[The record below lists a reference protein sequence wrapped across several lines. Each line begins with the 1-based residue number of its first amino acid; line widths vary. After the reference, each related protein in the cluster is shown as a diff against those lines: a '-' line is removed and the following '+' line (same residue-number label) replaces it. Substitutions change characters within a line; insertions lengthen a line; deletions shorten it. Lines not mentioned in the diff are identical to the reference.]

1 MQGTYSGREKMDLA
15 MKAEDVAF
23 RDEVRAFLKE
33 NLTEDLKAHAR
44 LTPGILSDQDLRV
57 EWTKILHKQGWSA
70 PSWPKEYGG
79 PGWNVMQRF
88 IWASECA
95 AAGAPQGSNMGLSMV
110 GPTLMGHGTPEQRAK
125 YLPPILSGDD
135 WWCQGYSEPGSGS
148 DLASLQC
155 RAVSDGDDYIV
166 NGTKLWTTGA
176 HQSNK
181 MFLLVRTDPDAK
193 KQEGISFLLIDDF
206 QAKGIKVDPIITLA
220 GDHEVNQVFFD
231 DVRVPKANRV
241 GAENNGW
248 TVAKYLL
255 EFERGG
261 AAHGANLRNALNRLR
276 RIAGMESSG
285 DGAKLIDDPDFRR
298 KIEETEVQVTA
309 VEFTEHRI
317 MSQLSNGQNPGAAA
331 SMIKLTGADTNQ
343 RITELAVEAISYYAQ
358 PDVMEARTWGS
369 NVAPVGPD
377 HTLMVMPKFLNTRAQ
392 TIFGGSNEVQH
403 NIMAKAVLGL

>member
-1 MQGTYSGREKMDLA
+1 MDLA
-15 MKAEDVAF
+15 MRAEDVAF
-23 RDEVRAFLKE
+23 RDEVRAFLKD
-33 NLTEDLKAHAR
+33 NLSEDLKAHAR

-57 EWTKILHKQGWSA
+57 EWLKRLNARGWAA
-70 PSWPKEYGG
+70 PSWPKQFGG
-79 PGWNVMQRF
+79 PGWTVMQRF
-88 IWASECA
+88 LFSSECA
-95 AAGAPQGSNMGLSMV
+95 SAGAPAGSNMGLAMV
-110 GPTLMGHGTPEQRAK
+110 GPTLMGHGTKEQQDY
-125 YLPPILSGDD
+125 YLPRILSGED

-155 RAVSDGDDYIV
+155 KAVADGDDYVI

-181 MFLLVRTDPDAK
+181 MFCLVRTDSSAK
-193 KQEGISFLLIDDF
+193 PQEGISFILIDDF
-206 QAKGIKVDPIITLA
+206 HAKGIKVDPILTLA

-231 DVRVPKANRV
+231 DVRVPKKNLV

-261 AAHGANLRNALNRLR
+261 AAHGAGLRSALNKLR
-276 RIAGMESSG
+276 VIAGTEHSG
-285 DGAKLIDDPDFRR
+285 DGSKLIDDPAFRR
-298 KIEETEVQVTA
+298 KVEETEVQVTA

-317 MSQLSNGQNPGAAA
+317 MSALSSGQNPGAAA

-369 NVAPVGPD
+369 NVAPVGQP
-377 HTLMVMPKFLNTRAQ
+377 HTLMVMPKYLNTRAQ

>member
-1 MQGTYSGREKMDLA
+1 MDLA
-15 MKAEDVAF
+15 MRAEDVAF
-23 RDEVRAFLKE
+23 RDEVRAFLKD
-33 NLTEDLKAHAR
+33 NLSDELKAHAR

-57 EWTKILHKQGWSA
+57 EWLRRLNNRGWAA
-70 PSWPKEYGG
+70 PSWPKEFGG
-79 PGWNVMQRF
+79 PGWTVMQRF
-88 IWASECA
+88 LFSSECA
-95 AAGAPQGSNMGLSMV
+95 FAGAPAGSNMGLAMV
-110 GPTLMGHGTPEQRAK
+110 GPTLMGHGTKEQQDY
-125 YLPPILSGDD
+125 YLPRILSGED

-155 RAVSDGDDYIV
+155 KATSDGDDYVI

-181 MFLLVRTDPDAK
+181 MFCLVRTNSSGKP
-193 KQEGISFLLIDDF
+193 QEGISFILIDDF
-206 QAKGIKVDPIITLA
+206 QAKGIKVDPILTLA

-231 DVRVPKANRV
+231 DVRVPKKNLV

-261 AAHGANLRNALNRLR
+261 AAHGAGLRNALNKLR
-276 RIAGMESSG
+276 VIAGTEHSG
-285 DGAKLIDDPDFRR
+285 DGAKLIDDPAFRR
-298 KIEETEVQVTA
+298 KVEETEVQVTA

-317 MSQLSNGQNPGAAA
+317 MSALSSGQNPGAAA

-358 PDVMEARTWGS
+358 PDVMAARTWGS
-369 NVAPVGPD
+369 NVAPVGAP
-377 HTLMVMPKFLNTRAQ
+377 HTLMVMPKYLNTRAQ

>member
-1 MQGTYSGREKMDLA
+1 MDLA

-33 NLTEDLKAHAR
+33 NLTDELKAHAR
-44 LTPGILSDQDLRV
+44 LTPGILADQDLRV
-57 EWTKILHKQGWSA
+57 EWTKILHKKGWSA
-70 PSWPKEYGG
+70 PSWPKEHGG

-95 AAGAPQGSNMGLSMV
+95 AAGAPHGSNMGLAMV

-125 YLPPILSGDD
+125 YLPAILSGDD

-155 RAVSDGDDYIV
+155 RADSDGDDYII

-181 MFLLVRTDPDAK
+181 MFLLVRTNPNAAK

-261 AAHGANLRNALNRLR
+261 AAHGANLRNSLNKLKVMAAAER
-276 RIAGMESSG
+276 SD
-285 DGAKLIDDPDFRR
+285 DGEKLIDDPAFAR
-298 KIEETEVQVTA
+298 KIAETDVEVTA
-309 VEFTEHRI
+309 VEYTEHRI

-331 SMIKLTGADTNQ
+331 SMIKLRGSDTNQ
-343 RITELAVEAISYYAQ
+343 KITELGIEAIAYYAE
-358 PDVMEARTWGS
+358 PHVLEARNWGS
-369 NVAPVGPD
+369 NVRSVGPD
-377 HTLMVMPKFLNTRAQ
+377 HALMVMPKYLNTRAQ
-392 TIFGGSNEVQH
+392 TIFGGSNEVQRG
-403 NIMAKAVLGL
+403 IMAKAVLGL

>member
-1 MQGTYSGREKMDLA
+1 MDLA
-15 MKAEDVAF
+15 MRPEDVAF
-23 RDEVRAFLKE
+23 RDEVRAFLAE
-33 NLTEDLKAHAR
+33 NLTDDLKAHAR
-44 LTPGILSDQDLRV
+44 LTPGILADQDLRV
-57 EWTKILHKQGWSA
+57 EWLKRLHKRGWAA

-79 PGWNVMQRF
+79 AGWNVMQRF

-95 AAGAPQGSNMGLSMV
+95 AAGAPISSNMGLSMV
-110 GPTLMGHGTPEQRAK
+110 GPTLMGHGTDEQKAH
-125 YLPPILSGDD
+125 YLPRILDGTD

-155 RAVSDGDDYIV
+155 RATSDGDDYII

-181 MFLLVRTDPDAK
+181 MFCLVRTDPNAAK
-193 KQEGISFLLIDDF
+193 KQEGISFILIDEF
-206 QAKGIKVDPIITLA
+206 PAEGIKIDPIITLA

-231 DVRVPKANRV
+231 DVRVPKKNRV

-261 AAHGANLRNALNRLR
+261 AAHGANLRNALNKLR
-276 RIAGMESSG
+276 VVASTEHSS
-285 DGAKLIDDPDFRR
+285 DGSKLIDDPAFRR
-298 KIEETEVQVTA
+298 KLDETDVEVTA
-309 VEFTEHRI
+309 VEFTEHCI

-331 SMIKLTGADTNQ
+331 SIIKLRGADTNQ
-343 RITELAVEAISYYAQ
+343 KITELAVEAIAYYAQ
-358 PDVMEARTWGS
+358 PDLMEARTWGA
-369 NVAPVGPD
+369 NVPPVGPD
-377 HTLMVMPKFLNTRAQ
+377 HTLMVVPKFLNARAQ
-392 TIFGGSNEVQH
+392 TIFGGSNEVQR

>member
-1 MQGTYSGREKMDLA
+1 MDLNFTA
-15 MKAEDVAF
+15 KDAAF
-23 RDEVRAFLKE
+23 RDEVRSFLNE
-33 NLTEDLKAHAR
+33 NLTDELKAHAR
-44 LTPGILSDQDLRV
+44 LTPGILADHDLRV
-57 EWTKILHKQGWSA
+57 AWLKILHKRGWSA

-95 AAGAPQGSNMGLSMV
+95 AAGAPTGSNMGLSMV
-110 GPTLMGHGTPEQRAK
+110 GPTLMGHGTDEQRKK
-125 YLPPILSGDD
+125 YMPPILSGDD

-155 RAVSDGDDYIV
+155 RAVSDGDDYII

-176 HQSNK
+176 HIANR
-181 MFLLVRTDPDAK
+181 MFCLVRTDPDAK
-193 KQEGISFLLIDDF
+193 KQEGISFILIEDF
-206 QAKGIKVDPIITLA
+206 EAKGIKIDPIITLA

-261 AAHGANLRNALNRLR
+261 AAHGAHLRNSLNKLKV
-276 RIAGMESSG
+276 IASTEHSD
-285 DGAKLIDDPDFRR
+285 DGSKLIDDPAFQR
-298 KIEETEVQVTA
+298 KLNETDIEVTA
-309 VEFTEHRI
+309 VEYTEHRI

-331 SMIKLTGADTNQ
+331 SMIKLRGSDTSQ
-343 RITELAVEAISYYAQ
+343 KITELGVEAIGYYAT
-358 PDVMEARTWGS
+358 PHVMEARSWGS
-369 NVAPVGPD
+369 NVPPVGPD
-377 HTLMVMPKFLNTRAQ
+377 HALMVMPKYLNTRAM
-392 TIFGGSNEVQH
+392 TIFGGSNEVQR

>member
-1 MQGTYSGREKMDLA
+1 MDLA
-15 MKAEDVAF
+15 MRAEDVAF
-23 RDEVRAFLKE
+23 RDEVRAFLKD
-33 NLTEDLKAHAR
+33 NLTDDLKAHAR
-44 LTPGILSDQDLRV
+44 LTPGILADQDLRV
-57 EWTKILHKQGWSA
+57 EWLRRLHIRGWAA
-70 PSWPKEYGG
+70 PSWPKQYGG

-95 AAGAPQGSNMGLSMV
+95 AAGAPAGSNMGLSMV
-110 GPTLMGHGTPEQRAK
+110 GPTLMGHGTKEQQDY
-125 YLPPILSGDD
+125 YLPRILAGED

-155 RAVSDGDDYIV
+155 KAVADGDDYVI

-181 MFLLVRTDPDAK
+181 MFCLVRTDPAAK
-193 KQEGISFLLIDDF
+193 PQEGISFILIDDF
-206 QAKGIKVDPIITLA
+206 HAKGIKVDPILTLA

-231 DVRVPKANRV
+231 DVRVPKKNLV

-261 AAHGANLRNALNRLR
+261 AAHGAALRSALNKLR
-276 RIAGMESSG
+276 VIASTEHSG
-285 DGAKLIDDPDFRR
+285 DGSKLIDDPAFRR
-298 KIEETEVQVTA
+298 KVEETEVQVTA

-343 RITELAVEAISYYAQ
+343 RITELGVEAISYYAQ
-358 PDVMEARTWGS
+358 PDVTEARTWGS
-369 NVAPVGPD
+369 NVAPVGAP
-377 HTLMVMPKFLNTRAQ
+377 HTLMVMPKYLNTRAQ

-403 NIMAKAVLGL
+403 NIMAKLVLGL

>member
-1 MQGTYSGREKMDLA
+1 MDLA

-23 RDEVRAFLKE
+23 RDEVRAFLKD
-33 NLTEDLKAHAR
+33 NLSEDLKAHAR
-44 LTPGILSDQDLRV
+44 LTPGILADQDLRV
-57 EWTKILHKQGWSA
+57 EWLRRLNARGWAA
-70 PSWPKEYGG
+70 PSWPKQYGG
-79 PGWNVMQRF
+79 TGWNVMQRF
-88 IWASECA
+88 LWSSECA
-95 AAGAPQGSNMGLSMV
+95 SVGAPAGSNMGLAMV
-110 GPTLMGHGTPEQRAK
+110 GPTLMGHGTKEQQDY
-125 YLPPILSGDD
+125 YLPRILSGED

-155 RAVSDGDDYIV
+155 RAVADGDDYVI

-181 MFLLVRTDPDAK
+181 MFCLVRTNTEGKP
-193 KQEGISFLLIDDF
+193 QEGISFILIDDF
-206 QAKGIKVDPIITLA
+206 HAKGIKVDPILTLA

-231 DVRVPKANRV
+231 DVRVPKKNLV

-261 AAHGANLRNALNRLR
+261 AAHGAGLRSALNKLR
-276 RIAGMESSG
+276 VIAGTEHSG
-285 DGAKLIDDPDFRR
+285 DGSKLIDDPAFRR
-298 KIEETEVQVTA
+298 KVDETEVQVTS

-377 HTLMVMPKFLNTRAQ
+377 HTLMVVPKYLNTRAQ

>member
-1 MQGTYSGREKMDLA
+1 MDLA

-33 NLTEDLKAHAR
+33 NLTDELKAHAR

-57 EWTKILHKQGWSA
+57 EWTKILHKRGWSA
-70 PSWPKEYGG
+70 PSWPKEHGG

-95 AAGAPQGSNMGLSMV
+95 AAGAPHGSNMGLAMV

-125 YLPPILSGDD
+125 YLPAILSGDD

-155 RAVSDGDDYIV
+155 RADSDGDDYII

-181 MFLLVRTDPDAK
+181 MFLLVRTDPNAPK

-261 AAHGANLRNALNRLR
+261 AAHGANLRNSLN
-276 RIAGMESSG
+276 
-285 DGAKLIDDPDFRR
+285 KLKVMAAAERSDNGEKLSDDPAFAR
-298 KIEETEVQVTA
+298 KIAETDVEVTA
-309 VEFTEHRI
+309 VEYTEHRI

-331 SMIKLTGADTNQ
+331 SMIKLRGSDTNQ
-343 RITELAVEAISYYAQ
+343 KITELGMEAIAYYAE
-358 PDVMEARTWGS
+358 PHVLEARNWGS
-369 NVAPVGPD
+369 NVPPVGPD
-377 HTLMVMPKFLNTRAQ
+377 HALMVMPKYLNTRAQ
-392 TIFGGSNEVQH
+392 TIFGGSNEVQRG
-403 NIMAKAVLGL
+403 IMAKAVLGL

>member
-1 MQGTYSGREKMDLA
+1 MDLA
-15 MKAEDVAF
+15 MRAEDVAF
-23 RDEVRAFLKE
+23 RDEVRAFLAE
-33 NLTEDLKAHAR
+33 NLTDDLKAHAR
-44 LTPGILSDQDLRV
+44 LTPGILADQDLRV
-57 EWTKILHKQGWSA
+57 EWLKRLHKRGWAA
-70 PSWPKEYGG
+70 PAWPKQYGG
-79 PGWNVMQRF
+79 AGWNVMQRF
-88 IWASECA
+88 IWSSECA
-95 AAGAPQGSNMGLSMV
+95 AAGAPVSSNMGLSMV
-110 GPTLMGHGTPEQRAK
+110 GPTLMGHGTDEQKAY
-125 YLPPILSGDD
+125 YLPRILDGTD

-155 RAVSDGDDYIV
+155 RATSDGDDYII

-181 MFLLVRTDPDAK
+181 MFCLVRTDPNAAK
-193 KQEGISFLLIDDF
+193 KQEGISFILIDDF

-231 DVRVPKANRV
+231 DVRVPKKNRV

-261 AAHGANLRNALNRLR
+261 AAHGANLRNALNKLR
-276 RIAGMESSG
+276 VVAGTEHAG
-285 DGAKLIDDPDFRR
+285 DGSKLIDDPAFRR
-298 KIEETEVQVTA
+298 KLDETEVEVTA

-331 SMIKLTGADTNQ
+331 SIIKLRGADTNQ
-343 RITELAVEAISYYAQ
+343 KITELGVEAIAYYVQ
-358 PDVMEARTWGS
+358 PDVIEARTWGS
-369 NVAPVGPD
+369 NTKPVGPD
-377 HTLMVMPKFLNTRAQ
+377 HTLMVMPKYLNTRAQ
-392 TIFGGSNEVQH
+392 TIFGGSNEVQR

>member
-1 MQGTYSGREKMDLA
+1 MDLA
-15 MKAEDVAF
+15 MRPEDVAF
-23 RDEVRAFLKE
+23 RDEVRAFLDE
-33 NLTEDLKAHAR
+33 NLTDDLKAHAR
-44 LTPGILSDQDLRV
+44 LTPGILADQDLRV
-57 EWTKILHKQGWSA
+57 EWLKRLYRRGWAA

-88 IWASECA
+88 LYASECA
-95 AAGAPQGSNMGLSMV
+95 AAGAPVSSNMGLSMV
-110 GPTLMGHGTPEQRAK
+110 GPTLMGHGTAEQKAY
-125 YLPPILSGDD
+125 YLPRILSGED

-155 RAVSDGDDYIV
+155 RAVADGEDYVI

-181 MFLLVRTDPDAK
+181 MFCLVRTDPKAK
-193 KQEGISFLLIDDF
+193 PQEGISFILIDDF
-206 QAKGIKVDPIITLA
+206 HAEGIKVEPIITLA

-231 DVRVPKANRV
+231 DVRVPKKNLV
-241 GAENNGW
+241 GKENNGW

-276 RIAGMESSG
+276 TIASSEHG
-285 DGAKLIDDPDFRR
+285 GNGAKLIDDPDFRR

-343 RITELAVEAISYYAQ
+343 RITELAVEAIAYYAE
-358 PDVMEARTWGS
+358 PDVMEARTWGA
-369 NVAPVGPD
+369 NVAPVGPG
-377 HTLMVMPKFLNTRAQ
+377 HTLMVMPKYLNTRAQ

>member
-1 MQGTYSGREKMDLA
+1 MDLA
-15 MKAEDVAF
+15 MRPEDVAF
-23 RDEVRAFLKE
+23 RDEVRAFLDAE
-33 NLTEDLKAHAR
+33 LTDDLKARAK
-44 LTPGILSDQDLRV
+44 LTPGILAEQDLRV
-57 EWTKILHKQGWSA
+57 EWLKRLYKRGWAA

-95 AAGAPQGSNMGLSMV
+95 AAGAPVGSNMGLSMV
-110 GPTLMGHGTPEQRAK
+110 GPTLMGHGTAEQKAY
-125 YLPPILSGDD
+125 YLPRILKGED

-155 RAVSDGDDYIV
+155 RAVADGDDYVI

-181 MFLLVRTDPDAK
+181 MFCLVRTDPSAK
-193 KQEGISFLLIDDF
+193 PQEGISFILIDDF

-231 DVRVPKANRV
+231 DVRVPKKNLV
-241 GAENNGW
+241 GKENNGW

-261 AAHGANLRNALNRLR
+261 AAHGAGLRNALNRLR
-276 RIAGMESSG
+276 TIATTEHSG
-285 DGAKLIDDPDFRR
+285 DGSRLIDDEAFRR

-343 RITELAVEAISYYAQ
+343 RITELAVEAIAYYAE
-358 PDVMEARTWGS
+358 PDVMEARNWGS

-377 HTLMVMPKFLNTRAQ
+377 HTLMVMPKYLNTRAQ